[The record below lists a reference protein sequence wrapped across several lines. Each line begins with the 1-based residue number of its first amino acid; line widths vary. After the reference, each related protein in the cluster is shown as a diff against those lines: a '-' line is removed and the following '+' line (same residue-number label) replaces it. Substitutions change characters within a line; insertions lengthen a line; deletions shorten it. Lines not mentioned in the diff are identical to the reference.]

1 MKMPLS
7 EKSLKSSLDSGA
19 LCSVYVIYGNDGFLK
34 KQAVNRIIKASVG
47 EDDGLNLLKFEASC
61 SLQDVYDELNG
72 FPVMA
77 DKKCVILT
85 DFDID
90 GAGKNEFEKLLSLAG
105 DAYETSVFVL
115 CFDTVMPDPK
125 KSVRLKQL
133 VQAAESIG
141 GIAAELNHRTRE
153 ELARQLAT
161 SAKKQ
166 GALLSVSNAGYLIDI
181 CSAET
186 QTLVNEL
193 SKLCAFAKGSEIT
206 KNMIDSVAVKSVE
219 ASVYDLSTRIING
232 DTGGAMALLDDLYF
246 MKVAPE
252 IIVFNISSAFVDM
265 YRVLAAKDAGLRPTD
280 IAEDFK
286 VPKNRDFLLRRAA
299 ENLRRYD
306 YKKLDLS
313 FKALLDA
320 DRKIKSYSSDDRSVL
335 EQLTVK
341 LIYIMKTGEAL

>member
-1 MKMPLS
+1 MPLN
-7 EKSLKSSLDSGA
+7 EKTLKSSLDSGA

-34 KQAVNRIIKASVG
+34 KQAVNRIIAASVG
-47 EDDGLNLLKFEASC
+47 EDDGLNLLRFDANC

-90 GAGKNEFEKLLSLAG
+90 GAGKNEFERLLSLTG
-105 DAYETSVFVL
+105 DTYETSVFVL
-115 CFDTVMPDPK
+115 HFDTFNPDPK
-125 KSVRLKQL
+125 KSSRLKQL
-133 VQAAESIG
+133 FSAAESAG
-141 GIAAELNHRTRE
+141 GIIAQLDHRTRD
-153 ELARQLAT
+153 ELARQLTA
-161 SAKKQ
+161 SAKRQ
-166 GALLSVSNAGYLIDI
+166 GSVLSISNAGYLIDN
-181 CSAET
+181 CSADT
-186 QTLVNEL
+186 QVLVNEL
-193 SKLCAFAKGSEIT
+193 SKLCAFAKGEEIT
-206 KNMIDSVAVKSVE
+206 KSMIDSVAVRSVE
-219 ASVYDLSTRIING
+219 ASIYDLSTKIMSG
-232 DTGGAMALLDDLYF
+232 DTAGAMSLLDNLYF

-265 YRVLAAKDAGLRPTD
+265 YRVAAAKDSGLRPLE

-286 VPKNRDFLLRRAA
+286 VPAYRSFVLTRAA

-306 YKKLDLS
+306 YKKLELS

-320 DRKIKSYSSDDRSVL
+320 DGKIKSYSSNDRFIV
-335 EQLTVK
+335 EQLVVK